1 MKKSDKVWPRSVAT
15 GAFGAIVALTLA
27 APPAQADPEIPI
39 PPPPPPDEQSISVQ
53 AAPAPDPAPPAEV
66 PHLSSPENLPP
77 GTTDV
82 PTEPQQGAGV
92 SYLRDLWHAVQT
104 QNISGRDALLLLTQR
119 PLDAHAVP
127 TNGLP
132 AGPQAPLAEAAPP
145 APLPRLAHRRRCR
158 GWPTGARCPRL
169 HHRHRCPRLHH
180 RHRCPRLPH
189 RRRCPSSCPL
199 RLRRRHKPQTVAA
212 SLSSSSLFV
221 ASRYS

>member
-145 APLPRLAHRRRCR
+145 APLPEAGPPAPLPEAAPPAPLPEAAPPAPLPDAAPPAPLPEAAPPAPLPEAAPPAPLPP
-158 GWPTGARCPRL
+158 GLVPAPAPPTP
-169 HHRHRCPRLHH
+169 
-180 RHRCPRLPH
+180 
-189 RRRCPSSCPL
+189 
-199 RLRRRHKPQTVAA
+199 
-212 SLSSSSLFV
+212 
-221 ASRYS
+221 